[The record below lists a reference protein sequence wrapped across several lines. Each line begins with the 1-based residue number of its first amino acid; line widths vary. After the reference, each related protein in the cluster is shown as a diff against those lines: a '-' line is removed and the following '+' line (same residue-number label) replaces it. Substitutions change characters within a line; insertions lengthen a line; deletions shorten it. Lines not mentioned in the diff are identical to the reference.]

1 MKKLS
6 FFVALVLTF
15 VVGCK
20 TCDDCLV
27 MERTVPVSEYSKTVD
42 EMAKQIEMQN
52 RYEAM
57 DVQETIYGDKVTIR
71 VIAEKMS
78 VSRSYQRSVVKLQRE
93 NCQLKK
99 RVTELEKQIK
109 DSKLVPVTVSTNGNV
124 SVDLRNVG
132 SKVISVY

>member
-6 FFVALVLTF
+6 FFVALALML

-42 EMAKQIEMQN
+42 EMAKQIELQN

-57 DVQETIYGDKVTIR
+57 DVQETLYGDKVTIR

-109 DSKLVPVTVSTNGNV
+109 DSKLVPVTVSTNGIV
-124 SVDLRNVG
+124 SVDLRNAR
-132 SKVISVY
+132 SKVVSVY

>member
-1 MKKLS
+1 MKKFS
-6 FFVALVLTF
+6 FFVALVLML

-57 DVQETIYGDKVTIR
+57 DVQKTIYGDKVTIR
-71 VIAEKMS
+71 VIAENMS

-109 DSKLVPVTVSTNGNV
+109 DSQLVPVTVSTNGNV
-124 SVDLRNVG
+124 SVDLRNVR
-132 SKVISVY
+132 SKSISVY

>member
-1 MKKLS
+1 MKRLS
-6 FFVALVLTF
+6 FFVVLTLMLI
-15 VVGCK
+15 VGCK

-78 VSRSYQRSVVKLQRE
+78 VSRSYQKSVVKLQRE

-124 SVDLRNVG
+124 SVDLRNVR
-132 SKVISVY
+132 SKIISVY

>member
-124 SVDLRNVG
+124 SVDLRNVR

>member
-1 MKKLS
+1 ML
-6 FFVALVLTF
+6 

-27 MERTVPVSEYSKTVD
+27 MERTVPVADYTKTVD
-42 EMAKQIEMQN
+42 EMEKQIEMLN

-71 VIAEKMS
+71 VKAEKMS
-78 VSRSYQRSVVKLQRE
+78 VSRSYQRSAVKLQRE

-99 RVTELEKQIK
+99 RVTELEKQIN
-109 DSKLVPVTVSTNGNV
+109 DANLVPVTVSTNGIV
-124 SVDLRNVG
+124 SVDLRNVR
-132 SKVISVY
+132 SKVVSVH

>member
-6 FFVALVLTF
+6 FFVALALML

-27 MERTVPVSEYSKTVD
+27 MERTVPVADYTKTVD
-42 EMAKQIEMQN
+42 EMEKQIEMLN
-52 RYEAM
+52 RYEAV

-71 VIAEKMS
+71 VKAEKMS
-78 VSRSYQRSVVKLQRE
+78 VSRSYQRSAVKLQRE

-99 RVTELEKQIK
+99 RVTELEKQIN
-109 DSKLVPVTVSTNGNV
+109 DANLVPVTVSTNGTV
-124 SVDLRNVG
+124 SVDLRNVR
-132 SKVISVY
+132 SKVVSVH

>member
-1 MKKLS
+1 MKNLS
-6 FFVALVLTF
+6 FFVALVLML
-15 VVGCK
+15 VAGCK

-52 RYEAM
+52 RYETM
-57 DVQETIYGDKVTIR
+57 DVRETIYGDKVTIR
-71 VIAEKMS
+71 VKAEKMS

-109 DSKLVPVTVSTNGNV
+109 DSKLAPVTVSAH
-124 SVDLRNVG
+124 
-132 SKVISVY
+132 

>member
-6 FFVALVLTF
+6 FFVALVLML

-57 DVQETIYGDKVTIR
+57 DVQKTIYGDKVTIR

-109 DSKLVPVTVSTNGNV
+109 DSNLVPVTVSTNGNV
-124 SVDLRNVG
+124 SVDLRNVR
-132 SKVISVY
+132 SKVVSVH

>member
-6 FFVALVLTF
+6 FFVALVLMLI
-15 VVGCK
+15 VGCK

-124 SVDLRNVG
+124 SVDLRNVR

>member
-6 FFVALVLTF
+6 FFVALALML

-27 MERTVPVSEYSKTVD
+27 MERTVPVSEYSRTVD
-42 EMAKQIEMQN
+42 EMAKQIELQN

-57 DVQETIYGDKVTIR
+57 DVQETLYGDKVTIR

-109 DSKLVPVTVSTNGNV
+109 DSKLVPVTVSTNGTV
-124 SVDLRNVG
+124 SVDLRNAR
-132 SKVISVY
+132 SKVVSVY

>member
-6 FFVALVLTF
+6 FFVALTLMF

-78 VSRSYQRSVVKLQRE
+78 VSRSYQKSIVKLQRE

-99 RVTELEKQIK
+99 RITELEKQI
-109 DSKLVPVTVSTNGNV
+109 DASNLVPVQVSTNGNIT
-124 SVDLRNVG
+124 VDLRNVKP
-132 SKVISVY
+132 KVISVK

>member
-6 FFVALVLTF
+6 FFVALALML

-99 RVTELEKQIK
+99 RVTELEKQIAA
-109 DSKLVPVTVSTNGNV
+109 SKLIPVQVSTNGNIT
-124 SVDLRNVG
+124 VDLRNVKP
-132 SKVISVY
+132 KVISVK

>member
-6 FFVALVLTF
+6 FFVALVLIF

-57 DVQETIYGDKVTIR
+57 DVQDTIYGDKVTIR

-124 SVDLRNVG
+124 SVDLRNVR
-132 SKVISVY
+132 SKIISVY

>member
-6 FFVALVLTF
+6 FFVVLTLMLI
-15 VVGCK
+15 VGCK

-78 VSRSYQRSVVKLQRE
+78 VSRSYQRSVVKLQSE

-124 SVDLRNVG
+124 SVDLRNVR
-132 SKVISVY
+132 SKIISVY

>member
-99 RVTELEKQIK
+99 RVAELEKQIK

-124 SVDLRNVG
+124 SVDLRNVR

>member
-6 FFVALVLTF
+6 FFVVLTLMLI
-15 VVGCK
+15 VGCK

-99 RVTELEKQIK
+99 RVAELEKQIK

-124 SVDLRNVG
+124 SVDLRNVR
-132 SKVISVY
+132 SKIISVY

>member
-6 FFVALVLTF
+6 FFVALALML

-27 MERTVPVSEYSKTVD
+27 MERTVPVADYTKTVD
-42 EMAKQIEMQN
+42 EMEKQIEMLN
-52 RYEAM
+52 RYEAV

-71 VIAEKMS
+71 VKAEKMS
-78 VSRSYQRSVVKLQRE
+78 VSRSYQRSAVKLQRE

-109 DSKLVPVTVSTNGNV
+109 DSKLVPVTVSTNGIV
-124 SVDLRNVG
+124 SVDLRNVR
-132 SKVISVY
+132 SKVVSVH

>member
-1 MKKLS
+1 M
-6 FFVALVLTF
+6 F

-99 RVTELEKQIK
+99 RVAELEKQIK

-124 SVDLRNVG
+124 SVDLRNVR